1 MVTRLYYLG
10 PSTFRTTTCTTEG
23 GEQQSKDNDIGGV
36 AALDEIRQCRGRG
49 LVLIEQGLACEEA
62 TPSDQRDIR
71 PNPMAKSLYKVS
83 LISSVITL

>member
-10 PSTFRTTTCTTEG
+10 PSTFRTTATG
-23 GEQQSKDNDIGGV
+23 GGKQQSNDNDRGGG
-36 AALDEIRQCRGRG
+36 AALDEIRQCRSRG

-71 PNPMAKSLYKVS
+71 PNPMAKSLYKRREIP
-83 LISSVITL
+83 LIKHARL